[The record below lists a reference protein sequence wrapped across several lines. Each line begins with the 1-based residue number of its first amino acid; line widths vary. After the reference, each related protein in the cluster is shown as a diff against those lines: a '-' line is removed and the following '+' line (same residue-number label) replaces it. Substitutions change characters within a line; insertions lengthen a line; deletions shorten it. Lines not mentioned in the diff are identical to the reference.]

1 MLYIG
6 SKNGPEGDLIKKL
19 GIPFMAIPC
28 GKLRRYFS
36 FKNFVDM
43 WKIPMG
49 VIKAYRILK
58 KFKPDSVFAK
68 GGFVSM
74 PVVLAASRL
83 KIPIILHESDVIPG
97 LTNKSCAR
105 YADKIC
111 ISFEATRPYF
121 SKYADKI
128 VMTGNPVRAWLKD
141 GNKEKG
147 DKPVLLV
154 IGGSQGAL
162 QINEL
167 IMASLD
173 ELLNKFQIVHIR
185 GRGNL
190 DKSISRRG
198 YTQYEYLG
206 DEMKDIYAISDV
218 VVSRGGANSL
228 AELAFLK
235 KRAVIIPLGKDA
247 SRGDQIVNAE
257 EFAKNFGFTV
267 LIEDV
272 SREIFIKS
280 ITEAYAKPLPSAD
293 FVDGTKKIVDLI
305 LQR

>member
-1 MLYIG
+1 
-6 SKNGPEGDLIKKL
+6 
-19 GIPFMAIPC
+19 
-28 GKLRRYFS
+28 
-36 FKNFVDM
+36 M

-49 VIKAYRILK
+49 VIQAYRILK
-58 KFKPDSVFAK
+58 DFKPDVLFAK

-83 KIPIILHESDVIPG
+83 KIPIILHESDVMPG
-97 LTNKSCAR
+97 LANKSCAR

-111 ISFEATRPYF
+111 ISFEASREYF
-121 SKYADKI
+121 AQYADKI

-147 DKPVLLV
+147 EKPVLLV
-154 IGGSQGAL
+154 MGGSQGAL

-167 IMASLD
+167 VMASLD

-190 DKSISRRG
+190 DKSIARRG

-267 LIEDV
+267 LTGDI
-272 SREIFIKS
+272 SREVFIKAVLV
-280 ITEAYAKPLPSAD
+280 AYASPLSTAD
-293 FVDGTKKIVDLI
+293 FEDGTKKIVDLI
-305 LQR
+305 LKR